1 MAWLMVRLT
10 MRLRN
15 REFRLVKKQMEEKA
29 HGFRK
34 EDIGVSRAKEWEN
47 KSNQKFENELKKSK
61 WEKLLCDSGAC
72 AEALTPSP
80 SPAPLGWSDLDPV
93 PVAAA
98 SPDPAPW
105 DGVRGL
111 EDQQRRHLSR
121 IHARGVL
128 WKNPSEGPA
137 AVAVGFRLEHG
148 GEVEADGNCLFTA
161 ARSAMGG
168 KVGAREL
175 RQRTV
180 GRFLE
185 DYRRDDGVGR
195 RVVDAAIRHLYLPD
209 LRVGWGIHVVQEVKL
224 LAKKADRRG
233 LDAAI
238 QELVDLGL
246 QREVAAESIYKE
258 RCMVV
263 DDGESWGKYMSI
275 SGVPE
280 DEYDIITLQYTEE
293 GLLTVDENRDG
304 RAAAFGDDI
313 AIESLATEFKREVY
327 VVQAHG
333 SDAMVDEENCVF
345 FLPHRPRGQICEA
358 PIFLFMKGTGW
369 CGAGGDHYEPLMAT
383 PIPLISQ
390 EKAAVVL

>member
-1 MAWLMVRLT
+1 M
-10 MRLRN
+10 
-15 REFRLVKKQMEEKA
+15 
-29 HGFRK
+29 G
-34 EDIGVSRAKEWEN
+34 
-47 KSNQKFENELKKSK
+47 
-61 WEKLLCDSGAC
+61 KLLCDSGAC

-224 LAKKADRRG
+224 LAKKADRSG

-246 QREVAAESIYKE
+246 QRY
-258 RCMVV
+258 
-263 DDGESWGKYMSI
+263 
-275 SGVPE
+275 
-280 DEYDIITLQYTEE
+280 
-293 GLLTVDENRDG
+293 
-304 RAAAFGDDI
+304 
-313 AIESLATEFKREVY
+313 
-327 VVQAHG
+327 
-333 SDAMVDEENCVF
+333 
-345 FLPHRPRGQICEA
+345 
-358 PIFLFMKGTGW
+358 
-369 CGAGGDHYEPLMAT
+369 
-383 PIPLISQ
+383 IPLICLCFFLHLFILLSIS
-390 EKAAVVL
+390 